1 MKLVIYYPW
10 VYLKGGA
17 ERLLLE
23 LMQRSRHDW
32 TLYTNRYDADVT
44 FSEFKDLPIIELP
57 RVSIRRNVKDVA
69 LAGTRLL
76 FQRLPFKDADA
87 LMVCM
92 ESLGNLITF
101 RTRRVPTFCM
111 CLTPLRVAFD
121 PRTHERFLASN
132 PSLLSRLAVAAYARV
147 DRLAWRHYEKVFC
160 ISKEVAARVRNARL
174 VNDDRIEVIYPGV
187 DLDHF
192 EPSDASEPFF
202 LLPGRIMWTKNIE
215 LGIEAFGL
223 LKDSA
228 HSAEGFHLVVA
239 GIVDRKSQPY
249 LEKLQAM
256 ASGIPDVDFV
266 INPSDEEYKRLH
278 QRCYG
283 VLFTAFNE
291 DWGLVPLEGM
301 ACAKPVIAVAQ
312 GGPLETVVH
321 GETGFLC
328 PPEPEAFS
336 RAMQEMVEKPE
347 MVQAM
352 GVAGR
357 SRAAMFSWESFVSR
371 IDEFVVLLTQDH
383 EVPIERAS
391 FSG

>member
-1 MKLVIYYPW
+1 MKLAIYYPW

-17 ERLLLE
+17 ERVLLE
-23 LMQRSRHDW
+23 LLQRSRHDW
-32 TLYTNRYDADVT
+32 TLYTNRFDAEVT
-44 FSEFKDLPIIELP
+44 FSEFKNLPVVELG
-57 RVSIRRNVKDVA
+57 RVSINRNVKDVA
-69 LAGTRLL
+69 LAAKTLL

-101 RTRRVPTFCM
+101 RARHVPTFCV

-132 PSLLSRLAVAAYARV
+132 PSFLTRLGVAAFARI
-147 DRLAWRHYEKVFC
+147 DRLAWRYYERVFC
-160 ISKEVAARVRNARL
+160 ISEEVAGRVRNARL
-174 VNDDRIEVIYPGV
+174 VNEDRIEVLHPGV

-192 EPSDASEPFF
+192 APGDSSDPFF

-215 LGIEAFGL
+215 LGIEAFKL
-223 LKDSA
+223 LKARA
-228 HSAEGFHLVVA
+228 HTPERFRLVVT
-239 GIVDRKSQPY
+239 GILDRKSKPY
-249 LEKLQAM
+249 LETLRAM
-256 ASGIPDVDFV
+256 ASGVPEVDF
-266 INPSDEEYKRLH
+266 ITNPSDEEYKRLY

-301 ACAKPVIAVAQ
+301 ASAKPVVAVAQ

-328 PPEPEAFS
+328 SPEPEAFA
-336 RAMQEMVEKPE
+336 RAMQELVEKPE
-347 MVQAM
+347 MVQDM

-357 SRAAMFSWESFVSR
+357 IRAAEFSWESFVTR
-371 IDEFVVLLTQDH
+371 IDDYVVSLTQDTT
-383 EVPIERAS
+383 S
-391 FSG
+391 TMG

>member
-1 MKLVIYYPW
+1 MKLAIYYPW

-23 LMQRSRHDW
+23 LLQRSRHDW
-32 TLYTNRYDADVT
+32 TLYTNRFDAQVT
-44 FSEFKDLPIIELP
+44 FPEFKNLPVVELG
-57 RVSIRRNVKDVA
+57 RVSINRNVKDVA
-69 LAGTRLL
+69 LSAITLL

-92 ESLGNLITF
+92 ESLGNIITL
-101 RTRRVPTFCM
+101 RARHVPTFCV

-132 PSLLSRLAVAAYARV
+132 PSFLTRLGVAAFARA
-147 DRLAWRHYEKVFC
+147 DRLAWRYYERVFC
-160 ISKEVAARVRNARL
+160 ISEEVAARVRNARL
-174 VNDDRIEVIYPGV
+174 VNEDRIEVLHPGV

-192 EPSDASEPFF
+192 APGDSSDPFF

-215 LGIEAFGL
+215 LGIEAFKL
-223 LKDSA
+223 LKARA
-228 HSAEGFHLVVA
+228 HTPERFRLVVT
-239 GIVDRKSQPY
+239 GILDRKSQPY
-249 LEKLQAM
+249 LETLRAM
-256 ASGIPDVDFV
+256 ASAVSGVDF
-266 INPSDEEYKRLH
+266 IPNPSDEVYKRLY

-328 PPEPEAFS
+328 PPEPQAFA
-336 RAMQEMVEKPE
+336 RAMQELVEKPE
-347 MVQAM
+347 MVQDM

-357 SRAAMFSWESFVSR
+357 ARAAEFSWESFVTR
-371 IDEFVVLLTQDH
+371 IDDYVESLTQDTT
-383 EVPIERAS
+383 S
-391 FSG
+391 TMG